1 MRSAQSPSL
10 ETGSTSSPLERYRYP
25 DFQSLKFIVIMPV
38 SVVDPNPKESESFGW
53 IRIQKKSSDSDMDS
67 DSDPDTVVE

>member
-1 MRSAQSPSL
+1 M
-10 ETGSTSSPLERYRYP
+10 ERQHYQINQLVFRYMK
-25 DFQSLKFIVIMPV
+25 S

-53 IRIQKKSSDSDMDS
+53 IRIQKKNS